1 MKKESLAIAIFGV
14 IIGIL
19 ASMTVYRLNGIGG
32 EVRFDGDYGRWRKLN
47 LVLEQ
52 VEENYVDTID
62 LERMTDAAV
71 VAALAELDPHSVYL
85 PPVDLE
91 ASETALAGN
100 FDGIGIQFN
109 VPNDTAIVLNVIPG
123 GPSEK
128 AGLMQGDRIIMVDD
142 RMIAGSR
149 TPQDTMVSLMKGPSG
164 TKVRITVSRDGS
176 DIPFEIT
183 RGKIPVHCVDAAFMI
198 DDTTG
203 YIKLSKFTRTTFS
216 EFSEASE
223 KLLASGMTRL
233 IFDLRGNTGGY
244 FDQAY
249 LLCNEFLPEGA
260 PVVYMEGLH
269 RPRRDFNADG
279 SGRLQGIALSV
290 LTDESTASSSEIF
303 SGAMQDNDRGV
314 IVGRRTYGKGLV
326 QEPVN
331 FTDGSGLRL
340 TVARFYTPSG
350 RCIQKPYSDSYDYA
364 YDIYERYVHGEFTD
378 ADSMKVD
385 RSVEYHTAG
394 GRTVYGGGGIIPDLF
409 VPMDTTRATDF
420 FLACN
425 RKATQMRFAS
435 AVFDRFKPELSVI
448 DDFGRLQSYLDSL
461 DLEGRFLEYAANTDG
476 VRPRQ
481 GEWAKSKD
489 YMLPQIYALV
499 GRYSKLDDE
508 AFYRL
513 YLPVDETIRAAYDG
527 PVNVWDMLRN
537 SPTAE

>member
-109 VPNDTAIVLNVIPG
+109 VPNDTAIVLSVIPG

-350 RCIQKPYSDSYDYA
+350 RCIQKPYSDSYDYV

-448 DDFGRLQSYLDSL
+448 DDFGRLRSYLDSL
-461 DLEGRFLEYAANTDG
+461 DLEGRFLEYAAKTDG